1 MNDRTLLFLQ
11 FILVSMLTACDSE
24 PWNNPHAGGEE
35 SLNIVYSSFSERPK
49 HLDPVRSYSSN
60 EYQFL
65 AQIYEPPLQ
74 YHYLKRPYTL
84 VPLTAEHLPRVRY
97 LDAAGEPVPSWRT
110 DGIAYSEYIVTIK
123 PDIHYQPHPAFAKDE
138 QGRARYLELQ
148 REDLKDVHVLSDFVH
163 TGTRELVA
171 EDYVYQIKRI
181 ASPFLHSPIAG
192 VMREYIVGFDAF
204 RNQAGERYRDQP
216 DAWHDLR
223 ELVFAGLYV
232 DDRYTYRIRIEGK
245 YPQLVFW
252 LAMPFFSPMP
262 WEAEKFYSQP
272 GMDERNISLNWYP
285 VGTGPFMLAEN
296 NPNLRMVMEK
306 NPNFHGESYPS
317 EGEPQDRGNGL
328 LADAGKELPLVH
340 KAVYSLEK
348 ENIPYWNKFLQGYY
362 DASGVSSDSFDQAIQ
377 FGSQGDIQLTDRMRE
392 KDIQLET
399 SVTTSILYM
408 GFNML
413 DPVVGGDS
421 ERARLLRRAISI
433 AVDYEEYISI
443 FANGRGIPAQ
453 SPLPPGIFGHVE
465 GEAGVNPHVYDWVNG
480 ELKRKDIRHARQLM
494 AEAGYEDGF
503 DRASGKQLVLYFDTP
518 GAGPGAKAHFS
529 WLRKQ
534 YQKLG
539 IQLVIRA
546 TDYNRFQE
554 KMRKGTGQIF
564 QWGWNADY
572 PDPENFFFLL
582 YGPNSKV
589 QHSGEN
595 ATNYQNPEFDRLFE
609 QMKNIG
615 NGPHRMQVIQE
626 MTRILQ
632 RDAPWLWGF
641 HPKAFSLFHS
651 WYRNVKPNLMA
662 NNVLK
667 YKRVDGQLREAR
679 RAEWNRPRYWPLII
693 LSGVLLVSFVPAVIG
708 FYRRE
713 RGTLR

>member
-1 MNDRTLLFLQ
+1 
-11 FILVSMLTACDSE
+11 MLTACDSE

-97 LDAAGEPVPSWRT
+97 LDAAGEPVTSWRT
-110 DGIAYSEYIVTIK
+110 DEIAYSEYIVTIK
-123 PDIHYQPHPAFAKDE
+123 PGIHYQPHPAFAKDE

-306 NPNFHGESYPS
+306 NPNFHGERYPS

-480 ELKRKDIRHARQLM
+480 ELKRKDIRYARQLM

>member
-1 MNDRTLLFLQ
+1 
-11 FILVSMLTACDSE
+11 MLGACSE
-24 PWNNPHAGGEE
+24 GAWNNPYPNGEKA
-35 SLNIVYSSFSERPK
+35 SNVIYSSFSERPK

-60 EYQFL
+60 EYQFI

-74 YHYLKRPYTL
+74 YHYLARPYKL
-84 VPLTAEHLPRVRY
+84 IPLTASQLPQVRY
-97 LDAAGEPVPSWRT
+97 LDAAGRPVPRERHEA
-110 DGIAYSEYIVTIK
+110 IAFSEYIVSIQ
-123 PDIHYQPHPAFAKDE
+123 PGIRYQPHPALARDA
-138 QGRARYLELQ
+138 QGNARYLHLDA
-148 REDLKDVHVLSDFVH
+148 EDLKGIHVLGDFTT
-163 TGTRELVA
+163 TGSRELTA
-171 EDYVYQIKRI
+171 ADYVYQIKRI
-181 ASPFLHSPIAG
+181 ASPYLHSPIAG

-204 RNQAGERYRDQP
+204 REQVSALYGDSPKGVWQ
-216 DAWHDLR
+216 DLR
-223 ELVFAGLYV
+223 GIDFAGLSV
-232 DDRYTYRIRIEGK
+232 DDRYTYRIRIHGE
-245 YPQLVFW
+245 YPQLVYW
-252 LAMPFFSPMP
+252 LAMPFFAPMP

-272 GMDERNISLNWYP
+272 GMEERNITLNWYP
-285 VGTGPFMLAEN
+285 VGTGPFMLTEN

-306 NPNFHGESYPS
+306 NPNFHGEQYPVY
-317 EGEPQDRGNGL
+317 GEPQDLENGL
-328 LADAGKELPLVH
+328 LDDAGKALPLVH

-377 FGSQGDIQLTDRMRE
+377 FGSQGDIQLTELMQA

-399 SVTTSILYM
+399 SVRTSILYM
-408 GFNML
+408 GFNMQ
-413 DPVVGGDS
+413 DPVVGGFS

-443 FANGRGIPAQ
+443 FANGRGIAAQ
-453 SPLPPGIFGHVE
+453 GPVPPGIFGNIE
-465 GEAGVNPHVYDWVNG
+465 GEAGINPYVYDWLDG
-480 ELKRKDIRHARQLM
+480 EPKRKDLGEARQLM
-494 AEAGYEDGF
+494 AEAGYVNGIDQ
-503 DRASGKQLVLYFDTP
+503 ASGKPLVLYFDTP

-529 WLRKQ
+529 WMRKQ

-582 YGPNSKV
+582 YGPNAKAK
-589 QHSGEN
+589 HGGEN
-595 ATNYQNPEFDRLFE
+595 AANYQNLEFDHLFE
-609 QMKNIG
+609 QMKNIE
-615 NGPHRMQVIQE
+615 NGPVRLEIIRE

-632 RDAPWLWGF
+632 RDAPWLWGH

-651 WYRNVKPNLMA
+651 WYKNVKPNLMA
-662 NNVLK
+662 NNLLK
-667 YKRVDGQLREAR
+667 YKRVDGELRDR
-679 RAEWNRPRYWPLII
+679 KRAQWNRPNYWPLVI
-693 LSGVLLVSFVPAVIG
+693 LLLVLLVSFIPAAVG

-713 RGTLR
+713 HGTLK

>member
-1 MNDRTLLFLQ
+1 
-11 FILVSMLTACDSE
+11 MLTACDSE